1 LPVDPPRSVP
11 KEFEPWTVEEAQRM
25 ELMGHSKISMTMD
38 VYAHVVDK
46 SKREAINVIDEL
58 LKRKKGPSP

>member
-1 LPVDPPRSVP
+1 
-11 KEFEPWTVEEAQRM
+11 M